1 MFSEDLCQPHGKSRK
16 GDHNLPLLMDVT
28 IYMVI
33 NSQGK
38 IVLTCL
44 FVYLI
49 IAVLG
54 LEPRA
59 MCMLGQLQPPAKI
72 IYLANNL
79 TVELE
84 PGEAKEITSV

>member
-1 MFSEDLCQPHGKSRK
+1 M
-16 GDHNLPLLMDVT
+16 
-28 IYMVI
+28 
-33 NSQGK
+33 
-38 IVLTCL
+38 LTCL

-59 MCMLGQLQPPAKI
+59 MCMLGQLQPPTKI
-72 IYLANNL
+72 VYLANNL